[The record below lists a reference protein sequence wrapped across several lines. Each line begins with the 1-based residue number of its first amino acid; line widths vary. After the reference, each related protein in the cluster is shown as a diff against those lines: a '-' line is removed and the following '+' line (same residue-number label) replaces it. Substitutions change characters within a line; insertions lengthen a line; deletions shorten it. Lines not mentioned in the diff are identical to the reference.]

1 MSQEIWKSKI
11 SGRIKV
17 FLWYLKRGVVLT
29 KDNFAK
35 HNWHGDK
42 NCCFC
47 HLPETVHHLFFECS
61 YARCL
66 WRAVQVSFGINIP
79 ANKDELF
86 SQWLRPNGPK
96 TNTLLLVAAAALI
109 WAIWLTRNEVIFEK
123 ARPKT
128 FLQVLFRG
136 THWLHQ
142 WASLQRQDEHK
153 DMLVQACRHLEVSA
167 L

>member
-1 MSQEIWKSKI
+1 MVI
-11 SGRIKV
+11 RIAAFV
-17 FLWYLKRGVVLT
+17 TYLKLYT
-29 KDNFAK
+29 T
-35 HNWHGDK
+35 
-42 NCCFC
+42 C
-47 HLPETVHHLFFECS
+47 FFECS

-123 ARPKT
+123 ARPRT

-136 THWLHQ
+136 THWLRQ

-153 DMLVQACRHLEVSA
+153 DMLVQTCRHLEVSA
-167 L
+167 LEFFGSRG

>member
-1 MSQEIWKSKI
+1 MSQEIWKSKLPV
-11 SGRIKV
+11 RIKV
-17 FLWYLKRGVVLT
+17 FLWYLKRGVVLN
-29 KDNFAK
+29 KDNLAK
-35 HNWHGDK
+35 RNWHGDK

-47 HLPETVHHLFFECS
+47 YLPETIHHLFFQCS
-61 YARCL
+61 YAGFL
-66 WRAVQVSFGINIP
+66 WQAVQVSFGINIP

-128 FLQVLFRG
+128 FFVG
-136 THWLHQ
+136 TIQGNTLATPVGQ
-142 WASLQRQDEHK
+142 LA
-153 DMLVQACRHLEVSA
+153 A
-167 L
+167 